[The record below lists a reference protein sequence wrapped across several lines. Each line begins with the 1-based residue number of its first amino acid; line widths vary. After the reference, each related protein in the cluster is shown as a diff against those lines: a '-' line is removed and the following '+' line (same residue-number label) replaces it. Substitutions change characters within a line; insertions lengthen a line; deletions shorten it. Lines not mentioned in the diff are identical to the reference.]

1 MTLPA
6 RPTAWSE
13 IMFRQVT
20 SRLRARYF
28 RLGRA
33 STVRTGTTERISS
46 TVVTIPP
53 PDVWES
59 PIAACGVASSL
70 PTCRRL
76 SLIGIMIRSGGAVS
90 RLAR

>member
-6 RPTAWSE
+6 RPAPWSE

-33 STVRTGTTERISS
+33 STVRTGTTEFISS
-46 TVVTIPP
+46 TAVTIPP
-53 PDVWES
+53 PDVRES
-59 PIAACGVASSL
+59 PIAAYGVPSSL
-70 PTCRRL
+70 PTYRRL
-76 SLIGIMIRSGGAVS
+76 SVIGI
-90 RLAR
+90 